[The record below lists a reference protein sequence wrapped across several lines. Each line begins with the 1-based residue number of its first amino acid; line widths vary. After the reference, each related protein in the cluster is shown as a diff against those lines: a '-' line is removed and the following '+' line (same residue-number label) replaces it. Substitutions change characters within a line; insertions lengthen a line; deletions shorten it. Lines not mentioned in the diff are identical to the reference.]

1 VKRDPPNGTT
11 DLSGES
17 ERLGALLEKA
27 LSLPAEARASFV
39 EEVADGDEEFRRE
52 LESLLAAADPGR
64 AMFRELADA
73 LDPAEGQARAAAS
86 ARSLPDAIGPY
97 RILDVLGEGGM
108 GTVYL
113 AEQLQPV
120 RRRVAL
126 KIIKLGMDTA
136 RVVARFEAERQALA
150 MMDHPSI
157 ATVFDAGA
165 TELGRPYFVMELVE
179 GEPITDYCD
188 GHRLSN
194 DERIALFIQ
203 VCRAVQHAHQKGV
216 IHRDLKPSNILVT
229 SKDGDAIPRVI
240 DFGIAKATGSALTE
254 HTSLTRVGQF
264 VGTPK
269 YMSPEQA
276 EGSGFDV
283 DTRADVY
290 SLGVVFYELL
300 VGDVPFDLDR
310 VAPAALG
317 PLIREKAP
325 VRPSERFSSMEESW
339 DTIAELR
346 RTDPPTLR
354 RELRGDLDWVVMKA
368 IDHDRTRRY
377 ATANDLATELERYLA
392 DEPLV
397 ARPPSATY
405 RVAKFIQ
412 RNRAS
417 VAWSGVAVI
426 LLVSSVVGTSV
437 GLVRARRAER
447 AAAAEALT
455 AQRSLDFMVD
465 LFEVSDPSE
474 ARGNSVTA
482 REILNRG
489 ADRIQEELSD
499 EPLVQ
504 ARLLGAIGSVYTKL
518 GLYGSAVTFLE
529 DQVRIRERELGS
541 NHRDVAVA
549 LVSLGAAYAETQQ
562 VDEMNAV
569 GDRLKAW
576 ADGRAGAEPFLVSG
590 RWFAQD
596 DVRETLE
603 LVRSLPDQDL
613 RTEAL
618 VFGDSPRLFSARLVN
633 VMALEEYRAGNL
645 DEAERLFREAHG
657 IRLEVLGEEHPETVG
672 YASNVAAMLARKGEY
687 EAADSTY
694 RRILE
699 QLEQVY
705 GPEHENV
712 ARMWNNLG
720 SLSARQCRLDEAEGR
735 FRRALALWDAAL
747 GPEHINTTAMGSLA
761 RIYAEWRRW
770 SDAEHYFRR
779 SIRSYAARGD
789 RYRSL
794 VALNQRWIAH
804 VLIEQ
809 GRFAEAERL
818 LDEATPIIQE
828 MVEEDEREPAQRL
841 GHLLA
846 ALEDQAEIYR
856 RTGRRSE
863 AERVEARRAALDPGG
878 DVPGAGAYDCP

>member
-482 REILNRG
+482 REILDRG

-576 ADGRAGAEPFLVSG
+576 ADGRAGAE
-590 RWFAQD
+590 
-596 DVRETLE
+596 
-603 LVRSLPDQDL
+603 
-613 RTEAL
+613 
-618 VFGDSPRLFSARLVN
+618 
-633 VMALEEYRAGNL
+633 YRAGNL

-687 EAADSTY
+687 EAAESTY